1 MEKRRSLVSTVL
13 FLIIMFLT
21 IASAFDL
28 PPIVALGGIVV
39 IVAIIVVSSRRM
51 RYPFPPEEPSDEF
64 PEHRSEAPR
73 RPPTPPE
80 QSRSIFPMQPRLGRW
95 VIIPIALAVVVAILA
110 FENWWLGV
118 TIFTSIYLRKAVTDW
133 WSITYLNNTYF
144 YGLIAVGLLVALSDP
159 RLILEKSPNGKR
171 RYYLHSKFWG
181 LFNAIRSQVFDL
193 QSFSPFPAALAE
205 EPKNDRISLR
215 RGILWRLVEFAGGLF
230 VIGPTFVKGW
240 ALQFL
245 LISKWVASQE
255 ISWFELLKRASAVLY
270 ARLFVAQIPTGTWLI
285 DNSPI
290 FEFLTW
296 LRTPLIILGA
306 VWGTRLFISFVLEL
320 RTGHVIKA
328 FRNLV
333 IIAFLILTPILIV
346 TPTQAIDVA
355 TPYYLRSMLF
365 GEIIL
370 VVLASFLT
378 LREYRVQAVL
388 RGLFR
393 QKIILTA
400 VVLLVSASLL
410 YGPVVVAVQITP
422 AMEGHWQEYLWKP
435 KYLPNVEYT
444 RWATG
449 LEPITEDNINTAMNT
464 GENTMILNSVR
475 TFNRESSVL
484 RMKPSIGVN
493 WMDLTDPDIVN
504 IRGNE
509 YWISALKIVQP
520 PGADP
525 WRSQRLLITHS
536 ERVLAI
542 DASDGTVY
550 NNGAGVVF
558 NMTGTPALYY
568 GEGGLYAD
576 SDMVYIGIP
585 GFAETH
591 LPDFGSSVYVGEPDY
606 VLAGFDRLW
615 YFSGLFG
622 REQLRWDFGR
632 GDYGDIK
639 MLYMRD
645 ISERLKPILLP
656 DMILDSDP
664 YLVSDGKNLYY
675 STYVYI
681 ERDMPTE
688 YLDFPSHRLKFWRI
702 FATVLVNTYDG
713 RMTGYLLNVGD
724 NDYIMDFYKSMYPQW
739 NKPVPDWLTP
749 QLRYPEFLFN
759 KQISAYNTYHVS
771 DPDKWQKNTDFFQLT
786 TNAAGQVIEEV
797 RYVTFSLN
805 RRTVWAGVRQV
816 EGFQAPGKN
825 LAGIYVALNGQEFGT
840 ISFLRAGNVA
850 VIGPQTALDT
860 LNNYGPTKFQLTTH
874 TNPSWTAGN
883 ILMYVVNGSA
893 YYFIPYYAQ
902 STTTLSPAMMVVVNA
917 LSQKV
922 GYYVISNP
930 QDATEVASS
939 IEKAYTDLVGAMV
952 SSPAETRKSNVFDEF
967 KALNYGLRTPQQL
980 NPNAAFVVGSADYLS
995 DDGLTAVKALIGTF
1009 SEEYVKSSGL
1019 QTVLSW
1025 ETFDGGHRVLNFGV
1039 LANQEGVV
1047 YLYYITITYSS
1058 G

>member
-1 MEKRRSLVSTVL
+1 MSTLL
-13 FLIIMFLT
+13 FLVIMFLT
-21 IASAFDL
+21 IASAFEL
-28 PPIVALGGIVV
+28 PPIVAIGGVIVV
-39 IVAIIVVSSRRM
+39 VAIIMVFSRRI
-51 RYPFPPEEPSDEF
+51 RLGFPSEEPSEEI
-64 PEHRSEAPR
+64 PERRPSFPR
-73 RPPTPPE
+73 RPPPPSE
-80 QSRSIFPMQPRLGRW
+80 QGRTIFPTQPRLGKW
-95 VIIPIALAVVVAILA
+95 VIVPIALALVVAILA

-118 TIFTSIYLRKAVTDW
+118 AIFTSLYLRKAATDW
-133 WSITYLNNTYF
+133 WGITYLNNTYF

-159 RLILEKSPNGKR
+159 RIIVEKGPNGKR

-181 LFNAIRSQVFDL
+181 LFNAIRSQIFEL
-193 QSFSPFPAALAE
+193 RSFSPFPAALAE
-205 EPKNDRISLR
+205 EPSSDRISLR
-215 RGILWRLVEFAGGLF
+215 RGLLWRLVEFAGGLF

-245 LISKWVASQE
+245 LISNWITSQE
-255 ISWFELLKRASAVLY
+255 ISWFELLQRAGAALY
-270 ARLFVAQIPTGTWLI
+270 ARLFAAEIPTGQWLVE
-285 DNSPI
+285 NSPI

-296 LRTPLIILGA
+296 LRTPLIILA
-306 VWGTRLFISFVLEL
+306 AIWGVRLFISFVLEL
-320 RTGHVIKA
+320 RTGNVIKA

-333 IIAFLILTPILIV
+333 IIAILAMAPILVV

-378 LREYRVQAVL
+378 LRGYRVQAAL

-393 QKIILTA
+393 QKIVLTA

-410 YGPVVVAVQITP
+410 YGPVVVAIQITP
-422 AMEGHWQEYLWKP
+422 AMEGHWQEYLWRP

-444 RWATG
+444 RWAAG
-449 LEPITEDNINTAMNT
+449 LEPIAEDNINTAMNT
-464 GENTMILNSVR
+464 GENTMILGSVR
-475 TFNRESSVL
+475 AFNREAAVL

-504 IRGNE
+504 IGGDE

-536 ERVLAI
+536 QRVLAI

-550 NNGAGVVF
+550 VDGAEAVF
-558 NMTGTPALYY
+558 NHTGLPALYY
-568 GEGGLYAD
+568 GEGGLFAE

-585 GFAETH
+585 GFSETH
-591 LPDFGSSVYVGEPDY
+591 LPDTTDLVYAGEPDY
-606 VLAGFDRLW
+606 ILTGFERLW

-632 GDYGDIK
+632 GDYGDVK
-639 MLYMRD
+639 MLYLRD
-645 ISERLKPILLP
+645 ISERIRPILLP

-664 YLVSDGKNLYY
+664 YLVSDGQNLYY
-675 STYVYI
+675 SMYVYI

-688 YLDFPSHRLKFWRI
+688 YLDLPSHRLKFWRI

-713 RMTGYLLNVGD
+713 RMTGYLLNTGD
-724 NDYIMDFYKSMYPQW
+724 SDYVLDFYRSMYPQW
-739 NKPVPDWLTP
+739 NAPVPDWLTS
-749 QLRYPEFLFN
+749 QLRYPEFLLN
-759 KQISAYNTYHVS
+759 KQILAYNTYHVS
-771 DPDKWQKNTDFFQLT
+771 DPDKWQKSTDFFQLT
-786 TNAAGQVIEEV
+786 TNSAGRVIEEV

-816 EGFQAPGKN
+816 EGFNAPGKN
-825 LAGIYVALNGQEFGT
+825 LAGIFVALNGEGFGQ
-840 ISFLRAGNVA
+840 IYFLRAGNVA

-874 TNPSWTAGN
+874 TNPPWTAGN

-893 YYFIPYYAQ
+893 YYFIPYYAE
-902 STTTLSPAMMVVVNA
+902 SATTLSPAMMVVVNA

-930 QDATEVASS
+930 QDGAEVAGS
-939 IEKAYTDLVGAMV
+939 IEKAYMDLVGSTV
-952 SSPAETRKSNVFDEF
+952 SSPAEVRKANILDEF
-967 KALNYGLRTPQQL
+967 KALNYTLRTPQEL
-980 NPNAAFVVGSADYLS
+980 NPNAAFVVGTVDYLT
-995 DDGLTAVKALIGTF
+995 DADLPTVKALIDSF
-1009 SEEYVKSSGL
+1009 VENYVKPTGL
-1019 QTVLSW
+1019 RSVLSW
-1025 ETFDGGHRVLNFGV
+1025 ETVDKNRRILNFGV
-1039 LANQEGVV
+1039 LANEAGVV
-1047 YLYYITITYSS
+1047 YLYYIAVAYSS

>member
-1 MEKRRSLVSTVL
+1 
-13 FLIIMFLT
+13 MFLT

-28 PPIVALGGIVV
+28 PPIVAIGGIVV
-39 IVAIIVVSSRRM
+39 VVAIIVVFSSKRM
-51 RYPFPPEEPSDEF
+51 RYRLPSEEPSDEF
-64 PEHRSEAPR
+64 PERGPRAPR
-73 RPPTPPE
+73 RPPTPSE
-80 QSRSIFPMQPRLGRW
+80 QGKPIFPMQPKLGRW
-95 VIIPIALAVVVAILA
+95 VIIPIALAAVVAILA

-118 TIFTSIYLRKAVTDW
+118 TIFTSIYLRKAATDW

-144 YGLIAVGLLVALSDP
+144 YGLIVVGLLVALSDP
-159 RLILEKSPNGKR
+159 RVIVEKGPDGKR

-181 LFNAIRSQVFDL
+181 LFKAIRSQVFEL
-193 QSFSPFPAALAE
+193 QSFSPFPAALTE
-205 EPKNDRISLR
+205 EPSNDRISLR
-215 RGILWRLVEFAGGLF
+215 RGILWRLAEFAGGLL
-230 VIGPTFVKGW
+230 VIAPTFMKGW

-245 LISKWVASQE
+245 LISEWAASQE
-255 ISWFELLKRASAVLY
+255 ISWFELLRRAGAVLY
-270 ARLFVAQIPTGTWLI
+270 ARLFAAEIPTGPWLI
-285 DNSPI
+285 ENSPI

-296 LRTPLIILGA
+296 LRTPLIIVGA
-306 VWGTRLFISFVLEL
+306 VWGVRLFISFVLEL
-320 RTGHVIKA
+320 RTGNVIRA
-328 FRNLV
+328 FRSLV
-333 IIAFLILTPILIV
+333 IIAILILTPILIV

-355 TPYYLRSMLF
+355 TPYYLRTMLF

-378 LREYRVQAVL
+378 LRGYRVQAAL

-393 QKIILTA
+393 QKIVLTA

-422 AMEGHWQEYLWKP
+422 AMEGHWQEYLWTP

-464 GENTMILNSVR
+464 GENIEILRSVR
-475 TFNRESSVL
+475 TLNREASVL

-504 IRGNE
+504 IRGDE

-542 DASDGTVY
+542 DASDGTVHV
-550 NNGAGVVF
+550 NGAEAVF
-558 NMTGTPALYY
+558 NDTGSPALYY
-568 GEGGLYAD
+568 GEGGLFAD

-591 LPDFGSSVYVGEPDY
+591 LPDFTGPAMFTGEPDY
-606 VLAGFDRLW
+606 VLTGFDRLW
-615 YFSGLFG
+615 FFSGLSG

-645 ISERLKPILLP
+645 ISERLEPILLS
-656 DMILDSDP
+656 DMVLDSDP
-664 YLVSDGKNLYY
+664 YLVSDGTNLYY
-675 STYVYI
+675 SIYVYI

-713 RMTGYLLNVGD
+713 RMTGYLLNTGD
-724 NDYIMDFYKSMYPQW
+724 SDYVLDFYRGMYPQW

-825 LAGIYVALNGQEFGT
+825 LAGIYVALNGEDFGK

-874 TNPSWTAGN
+874 TNPPWVAGN

-930 QDATEVASS
+930 QDGTEVAGS
-939 IEKAYTDLVGAMV
+939 IGKAYTDLVGATV
-952 SSPAETRKSNVFDEF
+952 SSPAEVRKANVLDEF
-967 KALNYGLRTPQQL
+967 KSLNYGLRTPQQL
-980 NPNAAFVVGSADYLS
+980 NPNAAFVVGSVDYLS
-995 DDGLTAVKALIGTF
+995 DDDLTAVKALIDSF
-1009 SEEYVKSSGL
+1009 SESYVKPNGL

-1025 ETFDGGHRVLNFGV
+1025 ETIDGGRRILNFGV
-1039 LANQEGVV
+1039 LANEGGVV
-1047 YLYYITITYSS
+1047 YLYYIAVTYSS